1 MGGHKPF
8 DVRSGDLFYFDP
20 DDLVLRNDARS
31 KLPIKDG
38 FVHNIMKNGVIK
50 PVIIA
55 KDGDKAVV
63 DDGQQR
69 VRHARE
75 ANKLLRE
82 QGGKPILV
90 PCVYRRGGD
99 LARLSVRIS
108 ANEFGQHDDIL
119 AKAKLVEHA
128 LAIGA
133 SEEDCALDFGVD
145 VITIRS
151 WMKLQ
156 EAGREIQDAVVAGR
170 LSASAGIQLAA
181 LPREMQEQTLVEL
194 EAQGG
199 RITTKRARQA
209 ARKEPSAPQKRLRP
223 RSVIEAAM
231 AHQPVFL
238 RTLDG
243 FRVLNWVMGWEEIKE
258 LDLPE

>member
-20 DDLVLRNDARS
+20 DDLVLRSDTRS
-31 KLPIKDG
+31 KLPIREA
-38 FVHNIMKNGVIK
+38 FVLNILKNGVIK
-50 PVIIA
+50 PVVIA

-75 ANKLLRE
+75 ANRRLRE
-82 QGGKPILV
+82 DGGKTILV

-108 ANEFGQHDDIL
+108 ANEFSQHDDIL
-119 AKAKLVEHA
+119 AKAKVVEHA

-145 VITIRS
+145 VVTIRS
-151 WMKLQ
+151 WLKLQ
-156 EAGREIQDAVVAGR
+156 EASREIKDAVVEGR
-170 LSASAGIQLAA
+170 LSASAATELAA
-181 LPREMQEQTLVEL
+181 LPREMQQQTLTEL

-199 RITTKRARQA
+199 RVTTKRARKA
-209 ARKEPSAPQKRLRP
+209 ARGEPSAPRKRTRP
-223 RSVIEAAM
+223 RVDIEMAM
-231 AHQPVFL
+231 THHTTTLKA
-238 RTLDG
+238 LDG
-243 FRVLNWVMGWEEIKE
+243 YTALEWVMGWKEIE
-258 LDLPE
+258 GLTDS